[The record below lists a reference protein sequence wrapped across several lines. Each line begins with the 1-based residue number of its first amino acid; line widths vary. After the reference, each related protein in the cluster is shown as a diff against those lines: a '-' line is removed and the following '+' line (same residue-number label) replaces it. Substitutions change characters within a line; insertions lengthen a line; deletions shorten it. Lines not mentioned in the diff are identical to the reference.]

1 MCRVA
6 AIDENRYSS
15 QKTVFLPKTHQN
27 QPKNA
32 PFGEFL
38 IWSGLAVFAKNR
50 GAL

>member
-1 MCRVA
+1 MKI
-6 AIDENRYSS
+6 AILLKKRI
-15 QKTVFLPKTHQN
+15 FLPKTHQN